1 MEIKRVALGGGC
13 HWCTE
18 AVFLSLRGIN
28 KVEQGFVSQK
38 GGESSFSEAII
49 VTYDPLEISLKDL
62 IEIHLHTHQST
73 SEHSFRHKYR
83 SAVYVFSEKDFD
95 ESNRILKALQAD
107 FSRKLITKTFYF
119 KAFKPSDEQFH
130 NYYYSNPEK
139 PFCKSYIDPKLKV
152 LMTKYSRFMRNIT
165 DEIFLKR
172 Q

>member
-1 MEIKRVALGGGC
+1 MEIKKVALGGGC
-13 HWCTE
+13 HWCRE
-18 AVFLSLRGIN
+18 AVFLSLRGVN

-38 GGESSFSEAII
+38 GGESSLSEAII

-73 SEHSFRHKYR
+73 SEHSFRYKYR

-152 LMTKYSRFMRNIT
+152 LMTKYSKFMKAVTNE
-165 DEIFLKR
+165 DIF
-172 Q
+172 

>member
-1 MEIKRVALGGGC
+1 MEIKKVALGGGC

-18 AVFLSLRGIN
+18 AVFLSLRGVI
-28 KVEQGFVSQK
+28 KVEQGFISQK

-83 SAVYVFSEKDFD
+83 SAVYVFSKKDFD
-95 ESNRILKALQAD
+95 ESTRVLKTLQTD

-119 KAFKPSDEQFH
+119 KAFKSSDEQFH

-152 LMTKYSRFMRNIT
+152 LMTKYSKFMKAVT
-165 DEIFLKR
+165 SEDIF
-172 Q
+172 